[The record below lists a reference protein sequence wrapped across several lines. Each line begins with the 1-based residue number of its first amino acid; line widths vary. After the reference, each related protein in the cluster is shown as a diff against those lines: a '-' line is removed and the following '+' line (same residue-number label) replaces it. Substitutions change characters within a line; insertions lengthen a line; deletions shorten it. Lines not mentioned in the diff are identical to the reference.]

1 MQPDRSDLLREC
13 LRIRRAEE
21 QIVSNYHLDL
31 IQSPVHLSIGQE
43 AVAVGVCSC
52 MEPGDLIYANYRS
65 HAYYLAKGGS
75 IRRFFAE
82 LCGREGGCS
91 GAKGGSMHLSAPEV
105 GFMGTSAIVASSLPN
120 AAGSALFQR
129 NQGNGRLTVAV
140 IGDGATEE
148 GVYHETMNFA
158 GLQSLPL
165 LVVIEDNGLAV
176 HIGKHDRQSYNIRD
190 HALTYGVRVIETGPA
205 HSPSAVAEC
214 VEAATR
220 EVRKGVPHVILTETF
235 RGLEHVGVNEDFDAG
250 YRQEEAWRNWQTADW
265 STDTWLTRI
274 SDEATIREEIDEAWD
289 WALDQPL
296 AHTSRLLEDVY

>member
-1 MQPDRSDLLREC
+1 MQPDASDLLREC

-21 QIVSNYHLDL
+21 QIVANYHLDL

-75 IRRFFAE
+75 LRGFFAE

-120 AAGSALFQR
+120 AAGSALLQR

-176 HIGKHDRQSYNIRD
+176 HIGKHERQSYSIRD
-190 HALTYGVRVIETGPA
+190 HVLTYGVRVIETGPA

-214 VEAATR
+214 VEVATR
-220 EVRKGVPHVILTETF
+220 EVREGVPHVILTETF

-250 YRQEEAWRNWQTADW
+250 YRQEEAWRDWQAADW
-265 STDTWLTRI
+265 SSDTWPTRDF
-274 SDEATIREEIDEAWD
+274 DEATIREEIDEAWA

-296 AHTSRLLEDVY
+296 ADTSQLLEDVY